1 MDIVFKRQST
11 LSGILGIL
19 IILGSIVLLIMPG
32 SAFPTNLIMGGITML
47 FGVSLV
53 SLGFRKVPDYDS
65 LLSALSK
72 YTHDTVDWKL
82 KKFKENLDGQSDTRQ
97 QDRASQDKLNLS
109 Q

>member
-19 IILGSIVLLIMPG
+19 IILGSFVLLVIPG
-32 SAFPTNLIMGGITML
+32 SAFPMNVIFAGMTAL
-47 FGVSLV
+47 FGIAMV

-65 LLSALSK
+65 LLSVLSK

-82 KKFKENLDGQSDTRQ
+82 KKFKENLDGQSDTGQ